1 MNGEFFWNKLL
12 RYIDEG
18 HVIPIVGPDLLR
30 VKTGDGDRLFYP
42 WLAGR
47 VAHDLGLTE
56 DIEWSFHEVASRTVA
71 RGGQLEDVYYAIAQ
85 AIPSRGVCDDL
96 NLPTIDAV

>member
-1 MNGEFFWNKLL
+1 MDGEFFWNKLL

-42 WLAGR
+42 WLAWR

-56 DIEWSFHEVASRTVA
+56 DIEWSFHEVGSRTVA
-71 RGGQLEDVYYAIAQ
+71 RGGQLDVLDRQHDMVNAINLH
-85 AIPSRGVCDDL
+85 SR
-96 NLPTIDAV
+96 PPPDAFCHP